1 MSWNQPPRYGQP
13 RGYAPPPPQA
23 QGYAPSQAQGYAPP
37 PPQAQG
43 YAPPPP
49 RAQGYAP
56 TQHAPPPGVDPNAF
70 HWFQTVDQDRSGRI
84 SSNELQTALM
94 NNKMKQF
101 NSETCRLMIGMFD
114 KDSDGLIDMYE
125 FSALWA
131 YIQQW
136 RQCFDSFDTDR
147 SGNID
152 ANELLKALHTFGYR
166 LSHQFCQLIVRLFD
180 RSSVNTIDFD
190 DFIQVSVMLKNLTDK
205 FRQKDTHQKGIV
217 QLGYEE
223 FLVMALD
230 GR

>member
-1 MSWNQPPRYGQP
+1 MVSLEDMLHHPHRHKDMPHHRHKDMPHHPHRHKDMPHHLHGHKDMLQL
-13 RGYAPPPPQA
+13 
-23 QGYAPSQAQGYAPP
+23 SM
-37 PPQAQG
+37 
-43 YAPPPP
+43 
-49 RAQGYAP
+49 
-56 TQHAPPPGVDPNAF
+56 H
-70 HWFQTVDQDRSGRI
+70 HHQTVDQDRSGRI